1 MDKSNLKIIK
11 LEPHD
16 LEKCQNIW
24 DINSDEK
31 RKREFYD
38 DLQSGNRITFICK
51 DVNGDFLGEGSL
63 VFNVDDEYS
72 TIPNKR
78 IYLSHLHVKPECR
91 GQGIGSLLCDYIFD
105 YCRRRGYSEI
115 TLCVLLSN
123 YHALRLYHKLNFDRI
138 IFVKEDEDG
147 KHLGLLKKL

>member
-1 MDKSNLKIIK
+1 MNTNNLRITK

-16 LEKCQNIW
+16 LDKCQNIW
-24 DINSDEK
+24 DINDNPK
-31 RKREFYD
+31 KKKEFYD
-38 DLQSGNRITFICK
+38 GLQSGNRITFICK
-51 DVNGDFLGEGSL
+51 NENGDFLGEGSV
-63 VFNVDDEYS
+63 VFKMDDEFS
-72 TIPNKR
+72 TIPNQR

-91 GQGIGSLLCDYIFD
+91 GQGIGSLICNHIFD
-105 YCRRRGYSEI
+105 YCRQNGYTEI

-138 IFVKEDEDG
+138 IFVKQDADG